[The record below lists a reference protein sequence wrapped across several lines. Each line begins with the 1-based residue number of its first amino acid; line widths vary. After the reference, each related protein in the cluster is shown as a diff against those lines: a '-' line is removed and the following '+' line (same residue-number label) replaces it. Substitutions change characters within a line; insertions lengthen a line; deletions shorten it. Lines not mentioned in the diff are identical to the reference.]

1 MAAQA
6 EVTGLPPPAGAS
18 GAGVSEGDLPTM
30 SQARHRLQ
38 LDRATLLRGFL
49 PPDPQELWLWL
60 HRFKPVARHFG
71 MPAES
76 RPGECP
82 GI

>member
-6 EVTGLPPPAGAS
+6 KVTGLPPLAGAS
-18 GAGVSEGDLPTM
+18 GARVCEGDLLAM

-38 LDRATLLRGFL
+38 RDRATLIRGLL

-60 HRFKPVARHFG
+60 HRSKALAHHCW
-71 MPAES
+71 A
-76 RPGECP
+76 
-82 GI
+82 

>member
-6 EVTGLPPPAGAS
+6 EVTGLPPPADAS

-38 LDRATLLRGFL
+38 RERATLLRGLL

-60 HRFKPVARHFG
+60 HRFKPVADHCG
-71 MPAES
+71 KPGGS
-76 RPGECP
+76 WPGERP
-82 GI
+82 AT